1 MQKQTPKI
9 ASQEKFIMQ
18 KKKENFRPLRSVTTF
33 ALAAAIITGSVY
45 TVAAAVNL
53 NADTKQ
59 VATSDGVELAN
70 GDIVY
75 AGLDE
80 TGFTHGMIKAVEIS
94 VDYNGDVQTVSLAK
108 GTVADVLE
116 RTGITPAYDEVVEP
130 SLSTPI
136 AENMTVK
143 VYKGKKL
150 TITAAGK
157 SDTVYAPNGNVYDI
171 LNQLGYNLSDDDILS
186 VDKDS
191 NIQDADK
198 ITIKRVKYVNETET
212 QSVDFETVKK
222 NSDEVELG
230 KTKVQTEGKKGEAL
244 VTKKCKYVDG
254 KKVSSETVD
263 TKITKEPIDKVVLTG
278 TKGSNVSNPA
288 GTFTDINGNTVAYS
302 SVVTGSGTAYTAP
315 AGSLTATGVTAYHG
329 GVAVN
334 PNIIPY
340 GSKLYIVSTDGSFV
354 YGYATAVDTGGALM
368 SGTAIVDCF
377 YNTYDECV
385 NFGRRD
391 VNVYIVG

>member
-1 MQKQTPKI
+1 
-9 ASQEKFIMQ
+9 
-18 KKKENFRPLRSVTTF
+18 
-33 ALAAAIITGSVY
+33 
-45 TVAAAVNL
+45 
-53 NADTKQ
+53 
-59 VATSDGVELAN
+59 
-70 GDIVY
+70 
-75 AGLDE
+75 
-80 TGFTHGMIKAVEIS
+80 MIKAVEIS

-116 RTGITPAYDEVVEP
+116 RTGIAPAYNEVVEP
-130 SLSTPI
+130 SLSTPVSD
-136 AENMTVK
+136 NLTVK

-150 TITAAGK
+150 SITADGK
-157 SDTVYAPNGNVYDI
+157 TDSVYVPNGNVCDV
-171 LNQLGYNLSDDDILS
+171 LNQLGYKLSNDDILS

-191 NIQDADK
+191 NIEDADS
-198 ITIKRVKYVNETET
+198 ITIKRVTYRNETET

-222 NSDEVELG
+222 NSKDVDLG
-230 KTKVQTEGKKGEAL
+230 KTKVQTEGKQGEAL

-263 TKITKEPIDKVVLTG
+263 TKITKEPVDKVVLMG
-278 TKGSNVSNPA
+278 TKGSNVSNPV
-288 GTFTDINGNTVAYS
+288 GTFTDMNGNTVAYS

-354 YGYATAVDTGGALM
+354 YGYATAVDTGGALT

-385 NFGRRD
+385 SFGRRN

>member
-1 MQKQTPKI
+1 
-9 ASQEKFIMQ
+9 MQ
-18 KKKENFRPLRSVTTF
+18 KKKENFRPLRSVMTF
-33 ALAAAIITGSVY
+33 ALAAAIVTGSVY
-45 TVAAAVNL
+45 TVAAAANFD
-53 NADTKQ
+53 ADAKQ
-59 VATSDGVELAN
+59 TVTTEGVELAN
-70 GDIVY
+70 GDIIY
-75 AGLDE
+75 AGLGE
-80 TGFTHGMIKAVEIS
+80 TGFTSSMLKAVEIKI
-94 VDYNGDVQTVSLAK
+94 DCNGEHRSASLAK
-108 GTVADVLE
+108 GTVVDVLE

-130 SLSTPI
+130 ALSTPI
-136 AENMTVK
+136 AENLTVK
-143 VYKGKKL
+143 IYKGKKL
-150 TITAAGK
+150 SITADGK
-157 SDTVYAPNGNVYDI
+157 TDSVYVPNGNVCDV
-171 LNQLGYNLSDDDILS
+171 LTELGYKLSDDDILN
-186 VDKDS
+186 VNRNS
-191 NIQDADK
+191 NIEDADK
-198 ITIKRVKYVNETET
+198 IVIKRVTYKNETET

-222 NSDEVELG
+222 NSKDVELG

-244 VTKKCKYVDG
+244 VTKRCKYIDG

-263 TKITKEPIDKVVLTG
+263 KKITKEPVDKVVLMG

-288 GTFTDINGNTVAYS
+288 GTFTDNNGNTVAYS

-368 SGTAIVDCF
+368 AGTAIVDCF

-385 NFGRRD
+385 NFGRRN

>member
-1 MQKQTPKI
+1 
-9 ASQEKFIMQ
+9 MQ
-18 KKKENFRPLRSVTTF
+18 KKKENFRPLRSVMTF
-33 ALAAAIITGSVY
+33 ALAAAIVTGSVY
-45 TVAAAVNL
+45 TVAAAANFD
-53 NADTKQ
+53 ADAKQ
-59 VATSDGVELAN
+59 TVTTEGVELAN
-70 GDIVY
+70 GDIIY
-75 AGLDE
+75 AGLGE
-80 TGFTHGMIKAVEIS
+80 TGFTSSMLKAVEIKL
-94 VDYNGDVQTVSLAK
+94 DCNGEHRSVSLAK
-108 GTVADVLE
+108 GTVVDVLE

-130 SLSTPI
+130 ALSTPI
-136 AENMTVK
+136 AENLTVK
-143 VYKGKKL
+143 IYKGKKL
-150 TITAAGK
+150 SITADGK
-157 SDTVYAPNGNVYDI
+157 TDSVYVPNGNVCDV
-171 LNQLGYNLSDDDILS
+171 LTELGYKLSDDDILN
-186 VDKDS
+186 VNRNS
-191 NIQDADK
+191 NIEDADK
-198 ITIKRVKYVNETET
+198 IVIKRVTYKNETET

-222 NSDEVELG
+222 NSKDVELG

-244 VTKKCKYVDG
+244 VTKRCKYIDG

-263 TKITKEPIDKVVLTG
+263 KKITKEPVDKVVLMG

-288 GTFTDINGNTVAYS
+288 GTFTDNNGNTVAYS

-368 SGTAIVDCF
+368 AGTAIVDCF

-385 NFGRRD
+385 NFGRRN

>member
-1 MQKQTPKI
+1 
-9 ASQEKFIMQ
+9 MQ

-33 ALAAAIITGSVY
+33 ALAAAIITGSIY
-45 TVAAAVNL
+45 TVAAAVNYS
-53 NADTKQ
+53 AETEQ
-59 VATSDGVELAN
+59 AVTSDGVELAN

-80 TGFTHGMIKAVEIS
+80 NGFTHGMIKAVEIS
-94 VDYNGDVQTVSLAK
+94 VDYNGDV
-108 GTVADVLE
+108 
-116 RTGITPAYDEVVEP
+116 
-130 SLSTPI
+130 
-136 AENMTVK
+136 
-143 VYKGKKL
+143 
-150 TITAAGK
+150 
-157 SDTVYAPNGNVYDI
+157 
-171 LNQLGYNLSDDDILS
+171 LNQLGYKLSNDDILS

-191 NIQDADK
+191 NIEDADS
-198 ITIKRVKYVNETET
+198 ITIKRVTYRNETET

-222 NSDEVELG
+222 NSKDVDLG
-230 KTKVQTEGKKGEAL
+230 KTKVQTEGKQGEAL

-263 TKITKEPIDKVVLTG
+263 TKITKEPVDKVVLMG
-278 TKGSNVSNPA
+278 TKGSNVSNPV
-288 GTFTDINGNTVAYS
+288 GTFTDMNGNTVAYS

-354 YGYATAVDTGGALM
+354 YGYATAVDTGGALT

-385 NFGRRD
+385 SFGRRN

>member
-1 MQKQTPKI
+1 
-9 ASQEKFIMQ
+9 MQ
-18 KKKENFRPLRSVTTF
+18 KKKENFRPLRSVMTF
-33 ALAAAIITGSVY
+33 ALAAAIVTGSVY
-45 TVAAAVNL
+45 TVAAAANFD
-53 NADTKQ
+53 ADAKQ
-59 VATSDGVELAN
+59 TVTTEGVELAN
-70 GDIVY
+70 GDIIY
-75 AGLDE
+75 AGLGE
-80 TGFTHGMIKAVEIS
+80 TGFTSSMLKAVEIKI
-94 VDYNGDVQTVSLAK
+94 DCNGEHRSVSLAK
-108 GTVADVLE
+108 GTVVDVLE

-130 SLSTPI
+130 ALSTPI
-136 AENMTVK
+136 AENLTVK
-143 VYKGKKL
+143 IYKGKKL
-150 TITAAGK
+150 SITADGK
-157 SDTVYAPNGNVYDI
+157 TDSVYVPNGNVCDV
-171 LNQLGYNLSDDDILS
+171 LTELGYKLSDDDILN
-186 VDKDS
+186 VNRNS
-191 NIQDADK
+191 NIEDADK
-198 ITIKRVKYVNETET
+198 IVIKRVTYKNETET

-222 NSDEVELG
+222 NSKDVELG

-244 VTKKCKYVDG
+244 VTKRCKYIDG
-254 KKVSSETVD
+254 KKVSSEIVD
-263 TKITKEPIDKVVLTG
+263 TKITKEPVDRVVLMG

-288 GTFTDINGNTVAYS
+288 GTFTDMNGNTVAYS

-368 SGTAIVDCF
+368 AGTAIVDCF

-385 NFGRRD
+385 NFGRRN

>member
-1 MQKQTPKI
+1 
-9 ASQEKFIMQ
+9 MQ
-18 KKKENFRPLRSVTTF
+18 KKKENFRSLRSVTTF
-33 ALAAAIITGSVY
+33 ALAAAIITGSIY
-45 TVAAAVNL
+45 TVAAAVNYS
-53 NADTKQ
+53 AETEQ
-59 VATSDGVELAN
+59 AVTSDGVELAN

-80 TGFTHGMIKAVEIS
+80 NGFTHGMIKAVEIS

-108 GTVADVLE
+108 GTVSDVLE
-116 RTGITPAYDEVVEP
+116 RTGITPAYNEVVEP
-130 SLSTPI
+130 SLSTPVSD
-136 AENMTVK
+136 NLTVK

-150 TITAAGK
+150 SITA
-157 SDTVYAPNGNVYDI
+157 
-171 LNQLGYNLSDDDILS
+171 
-186 VDKDS
+186 
-191 NIQDADK
+191 
-198 ITIKRVKYVNETET
+198 
-212 QSVDFETVKK
+212 
-222 NSDEVELG
+222 
-230 KTKVQTEGKKGEAL
+230 
-244 VTKKCKYVDG
+244 DG

-263 TKITKEPIDKVVLTG
+263 TKITKEPVDKVVLMG
-278 TKGSNVSNPA
+278 TKGSNVSNPV
-288 GTFTDINGNTVAYS
+288 GTFTDMNGNTVAYS

-385 NFGRRD
+385 SFGRRN

>member
-1 MQKQTPKI
+1 
-9 ASQEKFIMQ
+9 MQ
-18 KKKENFRPLRSVTTF
+18 KKKENFRPLRSVMTF
-33 ALAAAIITGSVY
+33 ALAAAIVTGSVY
-45 TVAAAVNL
+45 TVAAAANFD
-53 NADTKQ
+53 ADAKQ
-59 VATSDGVELAN
+59 TVTTEGVELAN
-70 GDIVY
+70 GDIIY
-75 AGLDE
+75 AGLGE
-80 TGFTHGMIKAVEIS
+80 TGFTSSMLKAVEIKI
-94 VDYNGDVQTVSLAK
+94 DCNGEHRSVSLAK
-108 GTVADVLE
+108 GTVVDVLE

-130 SLSTPI
+130 ALSTPI
-136 AENMTVK
+136 AENLTVK
-143 VYKGKKL
+143 IYKGKKL
-150 TITAAGK
+150 SITADGK
-157 SDTVYAPNGNVYDI
+157 TDSVYVPNGNVCDV
-171 LNQLGYNLSDDDILS
+171 LTELGYKLSDDDILN
-186 VDKDS
+186 VNRNS
-191 NIQDADK
+191 NIEDADK
-198 ITIKRVKYVNETET
+198 IVIKLVTYKNETET

-222 NSDEVELG
+222 NSKDVELG

-244 VTKKCKYVDG
+244 VTKRCKYIDG

-263 TKITKEPIDKVVLTG
+263 KKITKEPVDKVVLMG

-288 GTFTDINGNTVAYS
+288 GTFTDNNGNTVAYS

-368 SGTAIVDCF
+368 AGTAIVDCF

-385 NFGRRD
+385 NFGRRN

>member
-1 MQKQTPKI
+1 
-9 ASQEKFIMQ
+9 MQ
-18 KKKENFRPLRSVTTF
+18 KKKENFRPLRSVMTF
-33 ALAAAIITGSVY
+33 ALAAAIVTGSVY
-45 TVAAAVNL
+45 TVAAAANFD
-53 NADTKQ
+53 ADAKQ
-59 VATSDGVELAN
+59 TVTTEGVELAN
-70 GDIVY
+70 GDIIY
-75 AGLDE
+75 AGLGE
-80 TGFTHGMIKAVEIS
+80 TGFTSSMLKAVEIKI
-94 VDYNGDVQTVSLAK
+94 DCNGEHRSVSLAK
-108 GTVADVLE
+108 GTVVDVLE

-130 SLSTPI
+130 ALSTPI
-136 AENMTVK
+136 AENLTVK
-143 VYKGKKL
+143 IYKGKKL
-150 TITAAGK
+150 SITADGK
-157 SDTVYAPNGNVYDI
+157 TDSVYVPNGNVCDV
-171 LNQLGYNLSDDDILS
+171 LTELGYKLSDDDILN
-186 VDKDS
+186 VNRNS
-191 NIQDADK
+191 NIEDADK
-198 ITIKRVKYVNETET
+198 IVIKRVTYKNETET

-222 NSDEVELG
+222 NSKDVELG

-244 VTKKCKYVDG
+244 VTKRCKYIDG

-263 TKITKEPIDKVVLTG
+263 KKITKEPVDKVVLMG

-288 GTFTDINGNTVAYS
+288 GTFTDNNGNTVAYS

-368 SGTAIVDCF
+368 AGTAIVDCF

-385 NFGRRD
+385 NFGRRN

>member
-1 MQKQTPKI
+1 
-9 ASQEKFIMQ
+9 MQ
-18 KKKENFRPLRSVTTF
+18 KKKENFRSLRSVTTF
-33 ALAAAIITGSVY
+33 ALAAAIITGSIY
-45 TVAAAVNL
+45 TVAAAVNYS
-53 NADTKQ
+53 AETEHA
-59 VATSDGVELAN
+59 VTSDGVELAN

-80 TGFTHGMIKAVEIS
+80 NGFTYGMIRAVEIS

-116 RTGITPAYDEVVEP
+116 RTGITPAYNEVVEP
-130 SLSTPI
+130 SLSTP
-136 AENMTVK
+136 VSK
-143 VYKGKKL
+143 
-150 TITAAGK
+150 
-157 SDTVYAPNGNVYDI
+157 D
-171 LNQLGYNLSDDDILS
+171 
-186 VDKDS
+186 VD
-191 NIQDADK
+191 
-198 ITIKRVKYVNETET
+198 
-212 QSVDFETVKK
+212 
-222 NSDEVELG
+222 LG
-230 KTKVQTEGKKGEAL
+230 KTKVQTEGKQGEAL

-254 KKVSSETVD
+254 KKVSSKTVD
-263 TKITKEPIDKVVLTG
+263 TKITKEPVDKVVLMG
-278 TKGSNVSNPA
+278 TKGSNVSNPV
-288 GTFTDINGNTVAYS
+288 GTFTDMNGNTVAYS

-385 NFGRRD
+385 SFGRRN

>member
-1 MQKQTPKI
+1 
-9 ASQEKFIMQ
+9 MQ

-33 ALAAAIITGSVY
+33 ALAAAIITGSIY
-45 TVAAAVNL
+45 TVAAAVNYS
-53 NADTKQ
+53 AETEHA
-59 VATSDGVELAN
+59 VTSDGVELAN

-80 TGFTHGMIKAVEIS
+80 NGFTYGMIRAVEI
-94 VDYNGDVQTVSLAK
+94 
-108 GTVADVLE
+108 
-116 RTGITPAYDEVVEP
+116 
-130 SLSTPI
+130 
-136 AENMTVK
+136 
-143 VYKGKKL
+143 
-150 TITAAGK
+150 
-157 SDTVYAPNGNVYDI
+157 
-171 LNQLGYNLSDDDILS
+171 S

-191 NIQDADK
+191 NIEDADS
-198 ITIKRVKYVNETET
+198 ITIKRVTYRNETET

-222 NSDEVELG
+222 NSKDVDLG
-230 KTKVQTEGKKGEAL
+230 KTKVQTEGKQGEAL

-263 TKITKEPIDKVVLTG
+263 TKITKEPVDKVVLMG
-278 TKGSNVSNPA
+278 TKGSNVSNPV
-288 GTFTDINGNTVAYS
+288 GTFTDMNGNTVAYS

-385 NFGRRD
+385 SFGRRN

>member
-1 MQKQTPKI
+1 
-9 ASQEKFIMQ
+9 MQ

-45 TVAAAVNL
+45 TAAAAVNP
-53 NADTKQ
+53 NAGTKQ
-59 VATSDGVELAN
+59 VSTSDGVELAN

-94 VDYNGDVQTVSLAK
+94 VDYNGNLQSVSLAK
-108 GTVADVLE
+108 GTVADVLK
-116 RTGITPAYDEVVEP
+116 RTGISLAYDEVVEP
-130 SLSTPI
+130 SVSTPI
-136 AENMTVK
+136 TENMTVK

-150 TITAAGK
+150 SITADGRTE
-157 SDTVYAPNGNVYDI
+157 TVYAPNGNVCDI

-191 NIQDADK
+191 NIEDADK
-198 ITIKRVKYVNETET
+198 ITIKRVKYETETET
-212 QSVDFETVKK
+212 QSVDYETVRK
-222 NSDEVELG
+222 NSNEVELG
-230 KTKVQTEGKKGEAL
+230 ETKVQTEGKKGEAL
-244 VTKKCKYVDG
+244 VTKKCKYIDG

-263 TKITKEPIDKVVLTG
+263 TKITKEPVDKVILNG
-278 TKGSNVSNPA
+278 TKGSNVSNPV
-288 GTFTDINGNTVAYS
+288 GTFTDSNGNTVAYS
-302 SVVTGSGTAYTAP
+302 KVVTGSGTAYTAP

-368 SGTAIVDCF
+368 AGTAIVDCF

-385 NFGRRD
+385 NFGRRN

>member
-1 MQKQTPKI
+1 MQN
-9 ASQEKFIMQ
+9 
-18 KKKENFRPLRSVTTF
+18 KKENFRPLRSVMTF
-33 ALAAAIITGSVY
+33 ALAAAIVTGSVY
-45 TVAAAVNL
+45 TVAAAANFD
-53 NADTKQ
+53 ADAKQ
-59 VATSDGVELAN
+59 TVATEGVELAN
-70 GDIVY
+70 GDIIY

-80 TGFTHGMIKAVEIS
+80 TGFTRSMLKAVEIKI
-94 VDYNGDVQTVSLAK
+94 DYNGEHRSVSLAK

-130 SLSTPI
+130 ALSTPI
-136 AENMTVK
+136 AENLTVK
-143 VYKGKKL
+143 IYKGKKL
-150 TITAAGK
+150 SITADGK
-157 SDTVYAPNGNVYDI
+157 TDSVYVPNGNVCDV
-171 LNQLGYNLSDDDILS
+171 LTELGYKLSDDDILN
-186 VDKDS
+186 VDRNS
-191 NIQDADK
+191 NIEDADK
-198 ITIKRVKYVNETET
+198 IVIKRVTYKNEAET

-222 NSDEVELG
+222 NSKDVELG

-244 VTKKCKYVDG
+244 VTKKCKYIDG

-263 TKITKEPIDKVVLTG
+263 TKITKEPVDKVVLMG

-288 GTFTDINGNTVAYS
+288 GTFTDMNGNIVAYS

-334 PNIIPY
+334 PSIIPY

-368 SGTAIVDCF
+368 AGTAIVDCF
-377 YNTYDECV
+377 YNTYNECV
-385 NFGRRD
+385 NFGRRN

>member
-1 MQKQTPKI
+1 
-9 ASQEKFIMQ
+9 MQ
-18 KKKENFRPLRSVTTF
+18 KKKENFRPLRSVMTF
-33 ALAAAIITGSVY
+33 ALAAAIVTGSVY
-45 TVAAAVNL
+45 TVAAAANFD
-53 NADTKQ
+53 ADAKQ
-59 VATSDGVELAN
+59 TVTTEGVELAN
-70 GDIVY
+70 GDIIY

-80 TGFTHGMIKAVEIS
+80 TGFTSSMLKAVEIKI
-94 VDYNGDVQTVSLAK
+94 DYNGERRSVSLAK

-130 SLSTPI
+130 ALSTPI
-136 AENMTVK
+136 AENLTVK
-143 VYKGKKL
+143 IYKGKKL
-150 TITAAGK
+150 SIVADGK
-157 SDTVYAPNGNVYDI
+157 TDSVYVPNGNVCDV
-171 LNQLGYNLSDDDILS
+171 LAELGYKFSDDDILN
-186 VDKDS
+186 VDRNS
-191 NIQDADK
+191 NIEDADK
-198 ITIKRVKYVNETET
+198 IVIKRVTYKNETET

-222 NSDEVELG
+222 NSKDVELG

-244 VTKKCKYVDG
+244 VTKRCKYIDG

-263 TKITKEPIDKVVLTG
+263 TKITKEPVDKVVLMG

-288 GTFTDINGNTVAYS
+288 GTFTDMNGNTVAYS

-368 SGTAIVDCF
+368 AGTAIVDCF
-377 YNTYDECV
+377 YNTYNECV
-385 NFGRRD
+385 NFGRRN

>member
-1 MQKQTPKI
+1 
-9 ASQEKFIMQ
+9 MQ

-33 ALAAAIITGSVY
+33 ALAAAIITGSIY
-45 TVAAAVNL
+45 TVAAAVNYS
-53 NADTKQ
+53 AETEHA
-59 VATSDGVELAN
+59 VTSDGVELAN

-80 TGFTHGMIKAVEIS
+80 NGFTYGMIRAVEI
-94 VDYNGDVQTVSLAK
+94 
-108 GTVADVLE
+108 
-116 RTGITPAYDEVVEP
+116 
-130 SLSTPI
+130 
-136 AENMTVK
+136 
-143 VYKGKKL
+143 
-150 TITAAGK
+150 
-157 SDTVYAPNGNVYDI
+157 
-171 LNQLGYNLSDDDILS
+171 S

-191 NIQDADK
+191 NIEDADS
-198 ITIKRVKYVNETET
+198 ITIKRVTYRNETET
-212 QSVDFETVKK
+212 HSVDFETVKK
-222 NSDEVELG
+222 NSKDVDLG
-230 KTKVQTEGKKGEAL
+230 KTKVQTEGKQGEAL

-254 KKVSSETVD
+254 KKVSSKTVD
-263 TKITKEPIDKVVLTG
+263 TKITKEPVDKVVLMG
-278 TKGSNVSNPA
+278 TKGSNVSNPV
-288 GTFTDINGNTVAYS
+288 GTFTDMNGNTVAYS

-385 NFGRRD
+385 SFGRRN

>member
-1 MQKQTPKI
+1 
-9 ASQEKFIMQ
+9 MQ
-18 KKKENFRPLRSVTTF
+18 KKKENFRPLRSVMTF
-33 ALAAAIITGSVY
+33 ALAAAIVTGSVY
-45 TVAAAVNL
+45 TVAAAANFD
-53 NADTKQ
+53 ADAKQ
-59 VATSDGVELAN
+59 TVATEGVELAN
-70 GDIVY
+70 GDIIY

-80 TGFTHGMIKAVEIS
+80 TGFTSSMLKAVEIKI
-94 VDYNGDVQTVSLAK
+94 DCNGEHRSVSLAK

-116 RTGITPAYDEVVEP
+116 RTGITPTYDEVVEP
-130 SLSTPI
+130 ALSTPI
-136 AENMTVK
+136 AENLTVK
-143 VYKGKKL
+143 IYKGKKL
-150 TITAAGK
+150 SITADGK
-157 SDTVYAPNGNVYDI
+157 TDSVYVPNGNVCDV
-171 LNQLGYNLSDDDILS
+171 LTELGYKLSDDDILN
-186 VDKDS
+186 VDRNS
-191 NIQDADK
+191 NIEDADK
-198 ITIKRVKYVNETET
+198 IVIKRVTYKNEAET

-222 NSDEVELG
+222 NSKDVELG
-230 KTKVQTEGKKGEAL
+230 ETKVQTEGKKGEAL
-244 VTKKCKYVDG
+244 VTKRCKYIDG

-263 TKITKEPIDKVVLTG
+263 TKITKEPVDKVVLMG

-288 GTFTDINGNTVAYS
+288 GTFTDMNGNIVAYS

-368 SGTAIVDCF
+368 AGTAIVDCF
-377 YNTYDECV
+377 YNTYNECV
-385 NFGRRD
+385 NFGRRN

>member
-1 MQKQTPKI
+1 M
-9 ASQEKFIMQ
+9 
-18 KKKENFRPLRSVTTF
+18 
-33 ALAAAIITGSVY
+33 
-45 TVAAAVNL
+45 
-53 NADTKQ
+53 
-59 VATSDGVELAN
+59 
-70 GDIVY
+70 
-75 AGLDE
+75 
-80 TGFTHGMIKAVEIS
+80 
-94 VDYNGDVQTVSLAK
+94 
-108 GTVADVLE
+108 
-116 RTGITPAYDEVVEP
+116 VEP
-130 SLSTPI
+130 SLSTPVSD
-136 AENMTVK
+136 NLTVK

-150 TITAAGK
+150 SITADGK
-157 SDTVYAPNGNVYDI
+157 TDIVYVPNGNVCDV
-171 LNQLGYNLSDDDILS
+171 LNQLGYKLSDDDILS

-191 NIQDADK
+191 NIEDADS
-198 ITIKRVKYVNETET
+198 ITIKRVTYRNETET

-222 NSDEVELG
+222 NSKDVDLG
-230 KTKVQTEGKKGEAL
+230 KTKVQTEGKQGEAL

-254 KKVSSETVD
+254 KKVSSKTVD
-263 TKITKEPIDKVVLTG
+263 TKITKEPVDKVVLMG
-278 TKGSNVSNPA
+278 TKGSNVSNPV
-288 GTFTDINGNTVAYS
+288 GTFTDMNGNTVAYS

-385 NFGRRD
+385 SFGRRN

>member
-1 MQKQTPKI
+1 
-9 ASQEKFIMQ
+9 MQ
-18 KKKENFRPLRSVTTF
+18 KKKENFRSLRSVTTF
-33 ALAAAIITGSVY
+33 ALAAAIITGSIY
-45 TVAAAVNL
+45 TVAAAVNYS
-53 NADTKQ
+53 AETEQ
-59 VATSDGVELAN
+59 AVTSDG
-70 GDIVY
+70 
-75 AGLDE
+75 
-80 TGFTHGMIKAVEIS
+80 
-94 VDYNGDVQTVSLAK
+94 
-108 GTVADVLE
+108 
-116 RTGITPAYDEVVEP
+116 VEP
-130 SLSTPI
+130 SLSTPVSD
-136 AENMTVK
+136 NLTVK

-150 TITAAGK
+150 SITADGK
-157 SDTVYAPNGNVYDI
+157 TDIVYVPNGNVCDV
-171 LNQLGYNLSDDDILS
+171 LNQLGYKLSDDDILS

-191 NIQDADK
+191 NIDDADS
-198 ITIKRVKYVNETET
+198 ITIKRVTYRNETET

-222 NSDEVELG
+222 NSKDVDLG
-230 KTKVQTEGKKGEAL
+230 KTKVQTEGKQGEAL

-254 KKVSSETVD
+254 KKVSSKTVD
-263 TKITKEPIDKVVLTG
+263 TKITKEPVDKVVLMG
-278 TKGSNVSNPA
+278 TKGSNVSNPV
-288 GTFTDINGNTVAYS
+288 GTFTDMNGNTVAYS

-315 AGSLTATGVTAYHG
+315 TGSLTATGVTAYHG

-385 NFGRRD
+385 SFGRRN